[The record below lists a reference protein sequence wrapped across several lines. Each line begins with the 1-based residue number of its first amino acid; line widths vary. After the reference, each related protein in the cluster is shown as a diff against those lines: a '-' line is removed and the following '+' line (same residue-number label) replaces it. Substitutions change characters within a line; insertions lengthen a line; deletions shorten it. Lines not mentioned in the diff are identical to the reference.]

1 MLDKADLVSPRGRKT
16 KTRRKKGRRKRERYR
31 ERYTHIN
38 LQWQNYHEYLLLV
51 AGQDV
56 LDEGP
61 ARPDQHNCEEQQAS
75 LASGLPFN
83 HLHFITVNIR
93 NITQRFVY

>member
-1 MLDKADLVSPRGRKT
+1 MDPGITTDPRALLVFLYCT
-16 KTRRKKGRRKRERYR
+16 LILERERYR

-38 LQWQNYHEYLLLV
+38 LQWQNYHKYPLLV
-51 AGQDV
+51 AGEDM

-61 ARPDQHNCEEQQAS
+61 ARPDQHNCEEQQTS

-83 HLHFITVNIR
+83 HHYFIEFVAVG
-93 NITQRFVY
+93 IT